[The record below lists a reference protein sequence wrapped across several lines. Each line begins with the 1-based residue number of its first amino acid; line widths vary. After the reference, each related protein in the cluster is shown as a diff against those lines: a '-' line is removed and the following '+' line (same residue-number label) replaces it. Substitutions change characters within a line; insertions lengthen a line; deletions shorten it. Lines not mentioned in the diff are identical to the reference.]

1 LPDLAPPIPQITAAQ
16 AAIAQRGRAP
26 IILDTRAPE
35 QFAALHI
42 RGSIQISLA
51 GNFASW
57 AAIIIDCAQKLILIA
72 EDTKRAQ
79 EAYNRLVRVRLTN
92 VIGYSLVDEQR
103 WRDAGLELASISI
116 ERCEQIQRTL
126 QFDPTLQ
133 LIDVRSRAEWLKG
146 HLPGAISMPLLE
158 LDPTKRVIDPSK
170 PSFVYCNEG
179 FRATTAASILLR
191 DSEGEIGI
199 LVDGIEGWSALGL
212 PLELPQRG
220 SE

>member
-1 LPDLAPPIPQITAAQ
+1 LPESVTLRLMNAAQ
-16 AAIAQRGRAP
+16 VAEELRGGSLV
-26 IILDTRAPE
+26 LDSRPAE
-35 QFAALHI
+35 RFASLHI

-57 AAIIIDCAQKLILIA
+57 AAIIIDRAQKLILIA
-72 EDTKRAQ
+72 ENTKRAQ
-79 EAYNRLVRVRLTN
+79 EACNRLARVGLVH
-92 VIGYSLVDEQR
+92 VIGYSLVDEQH

-116 ERCEQIQRTL
+116 ERCERIQRTL
-126 QFDPTLQ
+126 QSHPSLQ

-146 HLPGAISMPLLE
+146 HLPGAVSMPLLD
-158 LDPTKRVIDPSK
+158 LDPTKRTIDSSK
-170 PSFVYCNEG
+170 PSLVYCHEG

-191 DSEGEIGI
+191 DSDGEIGI

-212 PLELPQRG
+212 PLEVPQPS